1 MALMKKK
8 NESPAVEEP
17 EASVEAPLAN
27 EPGAEASAADAPAA
41 EASEGAGPELDGV
54 EAPADDA
61 VVPEGDGAS
70 LDNSDALLSLFGG
83 EDHGS
88 ADREL
93 IVQMAGEVE
102 VTDLIDELRTVAAA
116 LRIVERRAS

>member
-8 NESPAVEEP
+8 NDSPAVEEP
-17 EASVEAPLAN
+17 EAR
-27 EPGAEASAADAPAA
+27 ADAPAA
-41 EASEGAGPELDGV
+41 IEAAADVAAEAGESAGPELTAADGV
-54 EAPADDA
+54 EAPAEAAVEAGDA
-61 VVPEGDGAS
+61 AS

-102 VTDLIDELRTVAAA
+102 VADLIDELRTVAAA

>member
-1 MALMKKK
+1 MALMKRK
-8 NESPAVEEP
+8 NDSPATESP
-17 EASVEAPLAN
+17 EASIDVPDAIDPAADVPGSEGVEA
-27 EPGAEASAADAPAA
+27 
-41 EASEGAGPELDGV
+41 AGPEFGAADGV
-54 EAPADDA
+54 EAPVEDVVETGDA
-61 VVPEGDGAS
+61 AS

-93 IVQMAGEVE
+93 MVQMAGEVE
-102 VTDLIDELRTVAAA
+102 VADLIDELRTVAAA

>member
-8 NESPAVEEP
+8 NDSPAVEEP
-17 EASVEAPLAN
+17 EA
-27 EPGAEASAADAPAA
+27 GAEAPGATEVAADVADA
-41 EASEGAGPELDGV
+41 EAGEAAAPELTPADGV
-54 EAPADDA
+54 EAPAEDIVEAGDA
-61 VVPEGDGAS
+61 AS
-70 LDNSDALLSLFGG
+70 LDTSDALLSLFGG
-83 EDHGS
+83 EDDGS

-102 VTDLIDELRTVAAA
+102 VVDLIDELRTVAAA